1 MAEGFCAISG
11 AAVKPRLARPLRYHS
26 PVSLNYRKILAG
38 NIAAL
43 QNVRPDLKS
52 HAKLAKQ
59 CSTATRKIGA
69 RTIGHVLNAKD
80 GPQPQLDTIVA
91 IADAFRVPAWLLLTP
106 DFDPKGKTGGA
117 LPPADA
123 LELAYLLTE
132 MPAERRELLLGLFR
146 KEGAT
151 NQTTPAAHWRP
162 ETTLHQVSPPY
173 DHRPRKQK

>member
-1 MAEGFCAISG
+1 VGIFAHWTKVYNS
-11 AAVKPRLARPLRYHS
+11 
-26 PVSLNYRKILAG
+26 RKILAG
-38 NIAAL
+38 NVAAL
-43 QNVRPDLKS
+43 MNVRPDLSS

-117 LPPADA
+117 PPPADA
-123 LELAYLLTE
+123 LELAYLFTE
-132 MPAERRELLLGLFR
+132 VPVERRELLLGIFR
-146 KEGAT
+146 KESST
-151 NQTTPAAHWRP
+151 S
-162 ETTLHQVSPPY
+162 ETTLAANRRPDIALHQVSPSY
-173 DHRPRKQK
+173 EHRPRKQK